1 MQTFHITSEDELKG
15 IAVIV
20 LGAVV
25 KAMADSQASVLAIS
39 GDLGAGKTTF
49 MQVLAKE
56 LHIKEPVISPTYV
69 IMKRYEV
76 SEDDVEIF
84 KTLVHI
90 DAYRIEDIDEMRVL
104 RFEEVLAEKDTII
117 CIEWA
122 EKIEELLP
130 AHTVHHMNIEIK
142 GESRVITIS

>member
-1 MQTFHITSEDELKG
+1 MEKLQINSVEELDG
-15 IAVIV
+15 VATMIMEAVAAARV
-20 LGAVV
+20 PE
-25 KAMADSQASVLAIS
+25 KASVLALS

-49 MQVLAKE
+49 MQTLARKM
-56 LHIKEPVISPTYV
+56 HIAENVISPTYV
-69 IMKRYEV
+69 IMKRYDIPEENAAAW
-76 SEDDVEIF
+76 SS
-84 KTLVHI
+84 LVHI

-122 EKIEELLP
+122 EKIESLLP
-130 AHTVHHMNIEIK
+130 AHTVHMHLEIE